1 MGIIQE
7 MLTQDHEEKQTI
19 DRKVSEQHIMPTQ
32 GEQQKA
38 NDVIRIISEKYAEK
52 LKDHS
57 IQEIENELIDA
68 IREECESL
76 NLSYEEQKR
85 IEKTV
90 IVTALGQGPIEEYL
104 RDPTVT
110 EIVVQRYDNVVI
122 ERNGKIE
129 SVKAVFFSEDHLVN
143 TIERIVQSAD
153 RQINITYPI
162 ADAKLADGSRVNAT
176 IPPVTPDGA
185 TLTIRKFN
193 MNWLKGKDYIRMHAL
208 NKEML
213 YFLERCVKGRQSI
226 FISGGT
232 GSGKTTLLNMLSEFI
247 PNDELIITIEDV
259 CNSSCGRKMFEEWK
273 SECQITRK

>member
-7 MLTQDHEEKQTI
+7 MLTQDHEKKQTI
-19 DRKVSEQHIMPTQ
+19 DRKVSEQHILPTQ
-32 GEQQKA
+32 VEQQKA
-38 NDVIRIISEKYAEK
+38 NDVIRIISEKYADK

-57 IQEIENELIDA
+57 IQEIENELIEA

-193 MNWLKGKDYIRMHAL
+193 MN
-208 NKEML
+208 
-213 YFLERCVKGRQSI
+213 Q
-226 FISGGT
+226 
-232 GSGKTTLLNMLSEFI
+232 
-247 PNDELIITIEDV
+247 
-259 CNSSCGRKMFEEWK
+259 
-273 SECQITRK
+273 TRKSRPWRMQDTHNIAKTGHLQGWSFAFINSKRTPATDGIYRQGL

>member
-7 MLTQDHEEKQTI
+7 MLTQDHEKKQTI
-19 DRKVSEQHIMPTQ
+19 DRKVSEQHILPTQ
-32 GEQQKA
+32 VEQQKA
-38 NDVIRIISEKYAEK
+38 NDVIRIISEKYADK

-57 IQEIENELIDA
+57 IQEIENELIEA

-193 MNWLKGKDYIRMHAL
+193 MKPDTVEDQESGSLDQSEEL
-208 NKEML
+208 NTDDTKEP
-213 YFLERCVKGRQSI
+213 K
-226 FISGGT
+226 
-232 GSGKTTLLNMLSEFI
+232 
-247 PNDELIITIEDV
+247 P
-259 CNSSCGRKMFEEWK
+259 
-273 SECQITRK
+273 

>member
-7 MLTQDHEEKQTI
+7 MLTQDHEKKQTI
-19 DRKVSEQHIMPTQ
+19 DRKVSEQHILPTQ
-32 GEQQKA
+32 VEQQKA
-38 NDVIRIISEKYAEK
+38 NDVIRIISEKYADK

-57 IQEIENELIDA
+57 IQEIENELIEA

-193 MNWLKGKDYIRMHAL
+193 MNWLKGKDYIRMRAL

-213 YFLERCVKGRQSI
+213 YFWI
-226 FISGGT
+226 AA
-232 GSGKTTLLNMLSEFI
+232 
-247 PNDELIITIEDV
+247 
-259 CNSSCGRKMFEEWK
+259 
-273 SECQITRK
+273 

>member
-193 MNWLKGKDYIRMHAL
+193 MNWLKGKDYIRMLAL

-232 GSGKTTLLNMLSEFI
+232 GSGRLH
-247 PNDELIITIEDV
+247 
-259 CNSSCGRKMFEEWK
+259 C
-273 SECQITRK
+273 

>member
-7 MLTQDHEEKQTI
+7 MLTQDHEKKQTI
-19 DRKVSEQHIMPTQ
+19 DRKVSEQHILPTQ
-32 GEQQKA
+32 VEQQKA
-38 NDVIRIISEKYAEK
+38 NDVIRIISEKYADK

-57 IQEIENELIDA
+57 IQEIENELIEA
-68 IREECESL
+68 SREECESL

-193 MNWLKGKDYIRMHAL
+193 MNWLKGKDYIRMRAL

-232 GSGKTTLLNMLSEFI
+232 GSGDYVKIRLS
-247 PNDELIITIEDV
+247 
-259 CNSSCGRKMFEEWK
+259 
-273 SECQITRK
+273 

>member
-7 MLTQDHEEKQTI
+7 MLTQDHEKKQTI
-19 DRKVSEQHIMPTQ
+19 DRKVSEQHILPTQ
-32 GEQQKA
+32 VEQQKA
-38 NDVIRIISEKYAEK
+38 NDVIRIISEKYADK

-57 IQEIENELIDA
+57 IQEIENELIEA

-143 TIERIVQSAD
+143 TIERIEDESGMEIIQAVFLVGISAALAV
-153 RQINITYPI
+153 IMI
-162 ADAKLADGSRVNAT
+162 KLFGTMSDGMANTQEKVKNAFTDVN
-176 IPPVTPDGA
+176 G
-185 TLTIRKFN
+185 L
-193 MNWLKGKDYIRMHAL
+193 
-208 NKEML
+208 
-213 YFLERCVKGRQSI
+213 
-226 FISGGT
+226 
-232 GSGKTTLLNMLSEFI
+232 
-247 PNDELIITIEDV
+247 
-259 CNSSCGRKMFEEWK
+259 
-273 SECQITRK
+273 

>member
-7 MLTQDHEEKQTI
+7 MLTQDHEKKQTI
-19 DRKVSEQHIMPTQ
+19 DRKVSEQHILPTQ
-32 GEQQKA
+32 VEQQKA
-38 NDVIRIISEKYAEK
+38 NDVIRIISEKYADK

-57 IQEIENELIDA
+57 IQEIENELIEA

-193 MNWLKGKDYIRMHAL
+193 MNWLKGKDYTYKFSL
-208 NKEML
+208 P
-213 YFLERCVKGRQSI
+213 V
-226 FISGGT
+226 T
-232 GSGKTTLLNMLSEFI
+232 GWPM
-247 PNDELIITIEDV
+247 
-259 CNSSCGRKMFEEWK
+259 R
-273 SECQITRK
+273 

>member
-7 MLTQDHEEKQTI
+7 MLTQDHEKKQTI
-19 DRKVSEQHIMPTQ
+19 DRKVSEQHILPTQ
-32 GEQQKA
+32 VEQQKA
-38 NDVIRIISEKYAEK
+38 NDVIRIISEKYADK

-57 IQEIENELIDA
+57 IQEIENELIEA

-193 MNWLKGKDYIRMHAL
+193 MKCYWCISYTCQKRSYGRRRLCYSVDRAL
-208 NKEML
+208 LVIKR
-213 YFLERCVKGRQSI
+213 Y
-226 FISGGT
+226 
-232 GSGKTTLLNMLSEFI
+232 
-247 PNDELIITIEDV
+247 DV
-259 CNSSCGRKMFEEWK
+259 
-273 SECQITRK
+273 

>member
-7 MLTQDHEEKQTI
+7 MLTQDHEKKQTI
-19 DRKVSEQHIMPTQ
+19 DRKVSEQHILPTQ
-32 GEQQKA
+32 VEQQKA
-38 NDVIRIISEKYAEK
+38 NDVIRIISEKYADK

-57 IQEIENELIDA
+57 IQEIENELIEA

-185 TLTIRKFN
+185 TLTIRKF
-193 MNWLKGKDYIRMHAL
+193 M
-208 NKEML
+208 
-213 YFLERCVKGRQSI
+213 
-226 FISGGT
+226 
-232 GSGKTTLLNMLSEFI
+232 
-247 PNDELIITIEDV
+247 
-259 CNSSCGRKMFEEWK
+259 
-273 SECQITRK
+273 

>member
-7 MLTQDHEEKQTI
+7 MLTQDHEKKQTI
-19 DRKVSEQHIMPTQ
+19 DRKVSEQHILPTQ
-32 GEQQKA
+32 VEQQKA
-38 NDVIRIISEKYAEK
+38 NDVIRIISEKYADK

-57 IQEIENELIDA
+57 IQEIENELIEA

-162 ADAKLADGSRVNAT
+162 FSYL
-176 IPPVTPDGA
+176 
-185 TLTIRKFN
+185 
-193 MNWLKGKDYIRMHAL
+193 
-208 NKEML
+208 
-213 YFLERCVKGRQSI
+213 
-226 FISGGT
+226 
-232 GSGKTTLLNMLSEFI
+232 
-247 PNDELIITIEDV
+247 
-259 CNSSCGRKMFEEWK
+259 
-273 SECQITRK
+273 

>member
-7 MLTQDHEEKQTI
+7 MLTQDHEKKQTI
-19 DRKVSEQHIMPTQ
+19 DRKVSEQHILPTQ
-32 GEQQKA
+32 VEQQKA
-38 NDVIRIISEKYAEK
+38 NDVIRIISEKYADK

-57 IQEIENELIDA
+57 IQEIENELIEA

-185 TLTIRKFN
+185 LSLI
-193 MNWLKGKDYIRMHAL
+193 H
-208 NKEML
+208 
-213 YFLERCVKGRQSI
+213 
-226 FISGGT
+226 IS
-232 GSGKTTLLNMLSEFI
+232 E
-247 PNDELIITIEDV
+247 P
-259 CNSSCGRKMFEEWK
+259 
-273 SECQITRK
+273 TRRS

>member
-7 MLTQDHEEKQTI
+7 MLTQDHEKKQTI
-19 DRKVSEQHIMPTQ
+19 DRKVSEQHILPTQ
-32 GEQQKA
+32 VEQQKA
-38 NDVIRIISEKYAEK
+38 NDVIRIISEKYADK

-57 IQEIENELIDA
+57 IQEIENELIEA

-185 TLTIRKFN
+185 TLRADGTRT
-193 MNWLKGKDYIRMHAL
+193 
-208 NKEML
+208 
-213 YFLERCVKGRQSI
+213 
-226 FISGGT
+226 SG
-232 GSGKTTLLNMLSEFI
+232 
-247 PNDELIITIEDV
+247 
-259 CNSSCGRKMFEEWK
+259 
-273 SECQITRK
+273 

>member
-7 MLTQDHEEKQTI
+7 MLTQDHEKKQTI
-19 DRKVSEQHIMPTQ
+19 DRKVSEQHILPTQ
-32 GEQQKA
+32 VEQQKA
-38 NDVIRIISEKYAEK
+38 NDVIRIISEKYADK

-57 IQEIENELIDA
+57 IQEIENELIEA

-153 RQINITYPI
+153 RQINITYPMEIIEAAVLFGI
-162 ADAKLADGSRVNAT
+162 AVFLATGVMMLANKTDNGMNNVGDKIDKEFDT
-176 IPPVTPDGA
+176 I
-185 TLTIRKFN
+185 IN
-193 MNWLKGKDYIRMHAL
+193 SN
-208 NKEML
+208 
-213 YFLERCVKGRQSI
+213 
-226 FISGGT
+226 
-232 GSGKTTLLNMLSEFI
+232 
-247 PNDELIITIEDV
+247 NDH
-259 CNSSCGRKMFEEWK
+259 
-273 SECQITRK
+273 

>member
-7 MLTQDHEEKQTI
+7 MLTQDHEKKQTI

-52 LKDHS
+52 LKNHS
-57 IQEIENELIDA
+57 IQDIEDELIEA
-68 IREECESL
+68 IRKECEGL
-76 NLSYEEQKR
+76 DLIYEEQKR

-90 IVTALGQGPIEEYL
+90 IITALGQGPIEEYL
-104 RDPTVT
+104 RDPNIT
-110 EIVVQRYDNVVI
+110 EIVVQRFDNVVI

-129 SVKAVFFSEDHLVN
+129 SVKAVFFNEEHLVN

-153 RQINITYPI
+153 RQINQSVPI

-185 TLTIRKFN
+185 TLTMARMDDGSYNIA
-193 MNWLKGKDYIRMHAL
+193 LKGTKTLSFDFQNVDDFINQTEAPEGHTFDEKDYD
-208 NKEML
+208 E
-213 YFLERCVKGRQSI
+213 VK
-226 FISGGT
+226 
-232 GSGKTTLLNMLSEFI
+232 
-247 PNDELIITIEDV
+247 
-259 CNSSCGRKMFEEWK
+259 
-273 SECQITRK
+273 

>member
-7 MLTQDHEEKQTI
+7 MLTQDHEKKQTI

-52 LKDHS
+52 LKNHS
-57 IQEIENELIDA
+57 IQDIEDELIEA

-162 ADAKLADGSRVNAT
+162 ADAKLADIWNYH
-176 IPPVTPDGA
+176 
-185 TLTIRKFN
+185 IRKSDWTETWN
-193 MNWLKGKDYIRMHAL
+193 RK
-208 NKEML
+208 
-213 YFLERCVKGRQSI
+213 CSI
-226 FISGGT
+226 
-232 GSGKTTLLNMLSEFI
+232 TLDN
-247 PNDELIITIEDV
+247 
-259 CNSSCGRKMFEEWK
+259 CNIK
-273 SECQITRK
+273 

>member
-7 MLTQDHEEKQTI
+7 MLTQDHEKKQTI
-19 DRKVSEQHIMPTQ
+19 DRKVSEQHILPTQ
-32 GEQQKA
+32 VEQQKA
-38 NDVIRIISEKYAEK
+38 NDVIRIISEKYADK

-57 IQEIENELIDA
+57 IQEIENELIEA

-193 MNWLKGKDYIRMHAL
+193 MNACI
-208 NKEML
+208 
-213 YFLERCVKGRQSI
+213 
-226 FISGGT
+226 
-232 GSGKTTLLNMLSEFI
+232 
-247 PNDELIITIEDV
+247 
-259 CNSSCGRKMFEEWK
+259 
-273 SECQITRK
+273 